1 MGTKEEQ
8 IGRLLRP
15 GYTYRNL
22 NPFEV
27 LQIDPE
33 ASIEDAKKK
42 FRRMSIMVHPDKNP
56 DDKERAQVA
65 FDAVKRAWTVL
76 EGKETRAACME
87 IVEEAK
93 GRMKQQIEEKKR
105 KLRVAGKPV
114 IVDEDNPIYLKKAIA
129 IMIMKLFADLERK
142 RMGHEDKVS
151 REAKTGQT
159 GPQPCLRGKTKGGGL
174 CNS

>member
-1 MGTKEEQ
+1 
-8 IGRLLRP
+8 
-15 GYTYRNL
+15 
-22 NPFEV
+22 
-27 LQIDPE
+27 
-33 ASIEDAKKK
+33 
-42 FRRMSIMVHPDKNP
+42 
-56 DDKERAQVA
+56 
-65 FDAVKRAWTVL
+65 
-76 EGKETRAACME
+76 ME

-151 REAKTGQT
+151 REAQKKKDDEDEAQMRKEMRETWAKNWEESRQGRVDSWMT
-159 GPQPCLRGKTKGGGL
+159 FKGKTPYGQQKAEKVKKAKKAKFSPIGFRPPKPKPEQRM
-174 CNS
+174 